1 MWVLLLLVYL
11 VKSIISGLN
20 ISPKVANNLQQE
32 ADRPKRFE
40 VDFEPFKK
48 DFMLSSS
55 TLSALIQVASIGGIS
70 PVERIYITQVAKEMG
85 CSDEI
90 INMMFQQ
97 TMLAIES

>member
-1 MWVLLLLVYL
+1 
-11 VKSIISGLN
+11 
-20 ISPKVANNLQQE
+20 
-32 ADRPKRFE
+32 
-40 VDFEPFKK
+40 
-48 DFMLSSS
+48 MLSSS